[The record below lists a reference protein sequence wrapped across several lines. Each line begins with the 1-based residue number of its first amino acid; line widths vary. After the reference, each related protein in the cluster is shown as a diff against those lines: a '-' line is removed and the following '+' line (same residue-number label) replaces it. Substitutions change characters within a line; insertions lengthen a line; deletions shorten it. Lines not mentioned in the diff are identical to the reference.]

1 MSDRLTDRVSQANPV
16 IDVATPDSERDALLK
31 RLLDTP
37 VASEPRAPRSARH
50 KGRWRVVIAAT
61 LIVVLGGGRVSV
73 ATGWLSARTG
83 QSSAA
88 IEGGNYGE
96 ILRTDGTDINQIIDA
111 MARHI
116 PLPAGGTFDG
126 FKARNAA
133 APTHESTM
141 SLRSSLEF
149 DATCQWT
156 ASWLH
161 ARDRGDS
168 AQMTNA
174 QHVLGQIPTWPGTRA
189 ATTPGDRPVAGIIAS
204 AITRHDLPTVQRV
217 YGANCTTDPG

>member
-1 MSDRLTDRVSQANPV
+1 M
-16 IDVATPDSERDALLK
+16 
-31 RLLDTP
+31 
-37 VASEPRAPRSARH
+37 
-50 KGRWRVVIAAT
+50 
-61 LIVVLGGGRVSV
+61 LIVVLSGGSVSV

-88 IEGGNYGE
+88 IEGRDYGE
-96 ILRTDGTDINQIIDA
+96 ILRTDGPDINQIIDT
-111 MARHI
+111 MAKHI

-133 APTHESTM
+133 APTRESTIG
-141 SLRSSLEF
+141 LRSSLEF

-161 ARDRGDS
+161 AHDRGDT
-168 AQMTNA
+168 ARMTNA

-189 ATTPGDRPVAGIIAS
+189 ATTPGDTPVAGIIAA
-204 AITRHDLPTVQRV
+204 AIARHDLSTVQRV
-217 YGANCTTDPG
+217 YGANCITDTG